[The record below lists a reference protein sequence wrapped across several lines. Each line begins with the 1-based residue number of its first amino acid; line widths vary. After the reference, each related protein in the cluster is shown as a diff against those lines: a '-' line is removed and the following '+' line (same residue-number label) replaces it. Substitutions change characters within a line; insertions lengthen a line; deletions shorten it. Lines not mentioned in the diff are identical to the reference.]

1 MGKIRVLH
9 FELDKNI
16 GGIETFLL
24 NLYTQIDRNEVQFEF
39 VTAVENPALGDRLEK
54 LGGIIHRVSP
64 HSNPFAYKKDISK
77 LLENNY
83 DVIHVHKNSAA
94 NIIPLELA
102 EKSGAKKI
110 IVHSHNTAPSMGKA
124 SVLLHKMN
132 RKKLCKIADYKFAC
146 STEAGKWLFG
156 GDEFTLI
163 KNGIIT
169 SRFLYDEK
177 IAAEKRK
184 ELGVPENAVL
194 FGHVGRF
201 TDQKNHTFLLD
212 IFSEILKKKPEST
225 LLLVGDGEH
234 KSDCENK
241 ARALKISDKVI
252 FAGVREDIPDL
263 MKAMDAFI
271 MPSLYEGL
279 PIVGIEAQAA
289 GLPLFLSDTV
299 SPETELCGSVKW
311 FSINDSADEIAD
323 IILSETLSDT
333 DTRIKRNSEIA
344 KKGYDIKTTADYIL
358 NCYKE

>member
-16 GGIETFLL
+16 GGIEMFLL
-24 NLYTQIDRNEVQFEF
+24 NLYTQIDRDEVQFEF

-64 HSNPFAYKKDISK
+64 HSNPLAYKKDIRK
-77 LLENNY
+77 LLENDY

-146 STEAGKWLFG
+146 STEAGRWLFG
-156 GDEFTLI
+156 EDEFTLI

-169 SRFLYDEK
+169 ERFLYDEK
-177 IAAEKRK
+177 TASDKRK
-184 ELGVPENAVL
+184 ELKVPENAVL

-201 TDQKNHTFLLD
+201 TDQKNHSFLLD
-212 IFSEILKKKPEST
+212 IFSEILKLKPESM

-234 KSDCENK
+234 KSGCENK
-241 ARALKISDKVI
+241 ARALGISDKVI

-263 MKAMDAFI
+263 MKAMDVFV

-289 GLPLFLSDTV
+289 GLALFLSDTV
-299 SPETELCGSVKW
+299 SPQTQLCDSVKW
-311 FSINDSADEIAD
+311 FSINESAEKIAGMILSVPLPNAGERISRNLEIA
-323 IILSETLSDT
+323 E
-333 DTRIKRNSEIA
+333 
-344 KKGYDIKTTADYIL
+344 KGYDIKTTADFIL
-358 NCYKE
+358 KCYKE